1 MEDFTFLEQLRLSH
15 NAKIITC
22 FVGSSV
28 LNAFYSNKD
37 IKVFYLNP
45 LNEEY
50 NNEPH
55 LKGYYKHILER
66 AEIENLSY
74 DIDMNALDFSE
85 LKNILQTL

>member
-1 MEDFTFLEQLRLSH
+1 MEDFTFLEKLRLSH
-15 NAKIITC
+15 SAKVIAC

-55 LKGYYKHILER
+55 LKRYYKHILER
-66 AEIENLSY
+66 SEIQNLSY
-74 DIDMNALDFSE
+74 DIDMNASDFTE
-85 LKNILQTL
+85 LRNILQTL